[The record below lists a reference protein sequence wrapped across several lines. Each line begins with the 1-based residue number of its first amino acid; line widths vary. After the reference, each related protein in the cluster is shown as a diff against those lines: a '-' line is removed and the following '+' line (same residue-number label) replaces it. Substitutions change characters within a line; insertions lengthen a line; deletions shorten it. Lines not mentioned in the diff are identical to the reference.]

1 MTLEAAFEKSI
12 FLKIENIIMSLEP
25 FPYRIDRIDH
35 AQTNVN
41 DFIDLKK
48 HTPLANLGL
57 GNSPLKTGLTLFK

>member
-1 MTLEAAFEKSI
+1 
-12 FLKIENIIMSLEP
+12 MSLEP

-57 GNSPLKTGLTLFK
+57 GNSPL